1 MAGGGHAPLYGVRD
15 PGRTNNIADA
25 YSVLIWCKAFLART
39 VNGHNP
45 GAGHVRIA
53 LVAAAEECA
62 QGVEWLV
69 AFARARQ
76 PAAA

>member
-1 MAGGGHAPLYGVRD
+1 M
-15 PGRTNNIADA
+15 
-25 YSVLIWCKAFLART
+25 IWCKAFLART